1 MLMPASI
8 RSLILASLAMVTA
21 ARADGLDRDALL
33 TEAPATPHSGTVRIT
48 AGATSQTT
56 DPSNSTTITGD
67 VLWAPIQNFA
77 ADVGTYWQ
85 NSDNGPTV
93 RLRVQLLSQ
102 SSAGVDLGLGARF
115 KKIGFFTHPLDGSP
129 NGELEFLVA
138 AGWRFGRADLM
149 LNYVFGAE
157 TGGPGK
163 DMEGKIYAGY
173 HILENLRAGID
184 GRLQAE
190 FVDEN
195 GTKSPKSADMD
206 LRIGPAVSWLIMQRF
221 QVQALIGVAKP
232 KGGTTA
238 SGAGLLLA
246 SADF

>member
-1 MLMPASI
+1 MSTSI
-8 RSLILASLAMVTA
+8 RCLPALLCALASA

-33 TEAPATPHSGTVRIT
+33 TEAPATPHSGTVRVS
-48 AGATSQTT
+48 AGANSQTT
-56 DPSNSTTITGD
+56 DPTNATTIAGD
-67 VLWAPIQNFA
+67 IMWAPFQNFA

-85 NSDNGPTV
+85 NSENGPTA

-102 SSAGVDLGLGARF
+102 SSFGVDLGLGVRF

-138 AGWRFGRADLM
+138 VGRRFGPLDLI
-149 LNYVFGAE
+149 LNGVFGAE

-163 DMEGKIYAGY
+163 DLEAKAFVGY
-173 HILENLRAGID
+173 HFLENLRAGID

-195 GTKSPKSADMD
+195 GTKTPGSEDMD
-206 LRIGPAVSWLIMQRF
+206 LTVGPAVSWLILQRL
-221 QVQALIGVAKP
+221 QLQALVGLAKP
-232 KGGTTA
+232 KGGTAAT
-238 SGAGLLLA
+238 GAGLILV